1 MKTWWSDFPIWWAE
15 IQNIKSEL
23 IELIRACYF
32 VSSLMSKIFNIPKIF
47 GFKWGVGIKKMT
59 PRREGKVIVLY
70 SNLVI
75 HQNWWEKLQILE
87 NSDFANARYG
97 ARGFSS
103 RSSWGVLTLWK
114 LAKSVLMNFYYS
126 LFGQL
131 GFMWKIKGIIIFL
144 MNNYCQTRQILR
156 NYEINFY
163 LFRY

>member
-23 IELIRACYF
+23 IELMRACYF

-47 GFKWGVGIKKMT
+47 GFKWGVGIKKWLLIVKERWLFYT
-59 PRREGKVIVLY
+59 VIWLF
-70 SNLVI
+70 I
-75 HQNWWEKLQILE
+75 RIGEKKLQILE